1 MFYFRENLH
10 SNSFLHAEYYG
21 AIIIWI
27 WAIWSVRF
35 SVLQIADFKDL
46 YEHSFLQIFTKI
58 GKVLQF
64 CMLKNIEPPKL
75 GYKHSDR
82 RATAY
87 FEDKEL
93 LTQFSSDF
101 YGFSGNGRYKMFHRR
116 NLFSC
121 LVYHCISLSTSD
133 VVPSPPPF
141 PLLLTNES
149 VFGSEPFVMSILKFS
164 TPLTFQNWNKTGKG
178 STLRLSHIVKLFD
191 FRDD

>member
-1 MFYFRENLH
+1 
-10 SNSFLHAEYYG
+10 
-21 AIIIWI
+21 
-27 WAIWSVRF
+27 
-35 SVLQIADFKDL
+35 
-46 YEHSFLQIFTKI
+46 
-58 GKVLQF
+58 
-64 CMLKNIEPPKL
+64 MLKNIEPPKL
-75 GYKHSDR
+75 GYKHSDG

-101 YGFSGNGRYKMFHRR
+101 YGFSGNGRYKMFHRL

-141 PLLLTNES
+141 PLLITNES

-164 TPLTFQNWNKTGKG
+164 TTLTFQN
-178 STLRLSHIVKLFD
+178 
-191 FRDD
+191 

>member
-1 MFYFRENLH
+1 MRYSVQESADLKIQNY
-10 SNSFLHAEYYG
+10 EY
-21 AIIIWI
+21 
-27 WAIWSVRF
+27 
-35 SVLQIADFKDL
+35 
-46 YEHSFLQIFTKI
+46 SFLQIFTKI

-75 GYKHSDR
+75 GSKHSDR

-93 LTQFSSDF
+93 SKQFSSDF

-133 VVPSPPPF
+133 VVPSSPF

-149 VFGSEPFVMSILKFS
+149 VFGS
-164 TPLTFQNWNKTGKG
+164 
-178 STLRLSHIVKLFD
+178 KLMLCLY
-191 FRDD
+191 